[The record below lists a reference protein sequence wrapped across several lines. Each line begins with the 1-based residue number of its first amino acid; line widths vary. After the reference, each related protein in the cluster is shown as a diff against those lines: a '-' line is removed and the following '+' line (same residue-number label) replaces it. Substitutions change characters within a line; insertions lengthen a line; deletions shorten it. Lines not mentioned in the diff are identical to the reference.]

1 MGFAELC
8 ILLGISY
15 ATEDALLLAD
25 KLMGFIS
32 REATKA
38 SVLLARERGSF
49 PNWKHSIYLNKNLI
63 LRNATQTSIAP
74 TATIGIIAGTSSG
87 IEPLFALA
95 YRRVNV
101 LDRQT
106 LTEFNPL
113 FLRYLEKKK
122 LAKQAVLEAVAEHG
136 RINEEVDLPED
147 LRRLFVTALDIAPEH
162 HVRIQAAFQGHVDNA
177 VSKTVNLPNDASASE
192 VAKVYRLAY
201 QLGCKG
207 VTVFRY
213 GSRKEGLLELGLGES
228 VHEREHFAK
237 CDPAACRV

>member
-15 ATEDALLLAD
+15 ASEEARRLADSLMSFISMEAARASALLAQ
-25 KLMGFIS
+25 
-32 REATKA
+32 
-38 SVLLARERGSF
+38 ERGSF
-49 PNWKHSIYLNKNLI
+49 PNWLHSIYARKNLL

-74 TATIGIIAGTSSG
+74 TGTIGIIAETSSG

-113 FLRYLEKKK
+113 FVRYLEKRQ
-122 LAKQAVLEAVAEHG
+122 LAKQSVLEAVGQSG
-136 RINEEVDLPED
+136 RIDEQVDLPED
-147 LRRLFVTALDIAPEH
+147 VRRLFVTALDIPADQ
-162 HVRIQAAFQGHVDNA
+162 HVQMQAAFQRHVDNA
-177 VSKTVNLPNDASASE
+177 VSKTVNLPTDATPE
-192 VAKVYRLAY
+192 DVATVYRLAY
-201 QLGCKG
+201 RLGCKG

-213 GSRKEGLLELGLGES
+213 GSRNERLLELGVGES